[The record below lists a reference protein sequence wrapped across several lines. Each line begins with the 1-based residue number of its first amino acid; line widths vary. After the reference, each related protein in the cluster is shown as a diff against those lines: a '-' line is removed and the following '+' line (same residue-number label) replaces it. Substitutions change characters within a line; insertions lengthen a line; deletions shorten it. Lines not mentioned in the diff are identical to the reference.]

1 MNTRSMKSFWDE
13 RFAAHPTVYGNGPNL
28 YFKQFID
35 SRSPGSLL
43 LPAEGEGR
51 NALYA
56 ARKGWKV
63 TAFDYS
69 EVARDKALAAAK
81 EMGLTIDY
89 HIQDISEFK
98 ATTQYDA
105 VGLIYAHV
113 PPAFRRSFHE
123 QVYQSIRPGGL
134 FVLEA
139 FAKEQLQFSSGGP
152 REENL
157 LYDAPTLC
165 DDFPFLHL
173 IECGQKEIILDEGPF
188 HKGPAA
194 VLRMIGQRL

>member
-1 MNTRSMKSFWDE
+1 MKTFWDQ
-13 RFAAHPTVYGNGPNL
+13 RFAEHATVYGTAPNQ

-35 SRSPGSLL
+35 TRVPGSLL

-63 TAFDYS
+63 TAFDFS
-69 EVARDKALAAAK
+69 EVAREKALAAAEK
-81 EMGLTIDY
+81 EGLS
-89 HIQDISEFK
+89 IQYRLQNLADFK
-98 ATTQYDA
+98 ANEQFDA
-105 VGLIYAHV
+105 VALIYAHV
-113 PPAFRRSFHE
+113 TPTFRRTFHE
-123 QVYQSIRPGGL
+123 QVYKSIRPGGFL
-134 FVLEA
+134 VMEA

-152 REENL
+152 KEENM

-173 IECGQKEIILDEGPF
+173 IECGQKEIILEEGPF
-188 HKGPAA
+188 HQGPAA

>member
-1 MNTRSMKSFWDE
+1 MKTFWDQ
-13 RFAAHPTVYGNGPNL
+13 RFAEHATVYGTAPNQ

-35 SRSPGSLL
+35 TRVPGSLL

-63 TAFDYS
+63 TAFDFS
-69 EVARDKALAAAK
+69 EVAREKALAAAEK
-81 EMGLTIDY
+81 EGLS
-89 HIQDISEFK
+89 IQYRLQNLADFK
-98 ATTQYDA
+98 ANEQFDA
-105 VGLIYAHV
+105 VALIYAHV
-113 PPAFRRSFHE
+113 TPTFRRSFHE
-123 QVYQSIRPGGL
+123 QVYKSIRPGGFL
-134 FVLEA
+134 VMEA

-152 REENL
+152 KEENM

-173 IECGQKEIILDEGPF
+173 IECGQKEIILEEGPF
-188 HKGPAA
+188 HQGPAA

>member
-1 MNTRSMKSFWDE
+1 MKSFWNQRYNE
-13 RFAAHPTVYGNGPNL
+13 TPWVYGAMPNQ

-35 SRSPGSLL
+35 TREPGSLL

-63 TAFDYS
+63 TAFDFS
-69 EVARDKALAAAK
+69 EVARDKALTAARK
-81 EMGLTIDY
+81 EGLAIDY
-89 HIQDISEFK
+89 RLQDLSLFK
-98 ATTQYDA
+98 AGDTYDA
-105 VGLIYAHV
+105 VALIYVHV
-113 PPAFRRSFHE
+113 TPDIRKRFHE
-123 QVYQSIRPGGL
+123 QIYKSIRPGGL
-134 FVLEA
+134 LVLEA
-139 FAKEQLQFSSGGP
+139 FAKEQLQFKSGGP
-152 REENL
+152 KEESM

-173 IECGQKEIILDEGPF
+173 MECGQKEIILEEGPF
-188 HKGPAA
+188 HTGPAA

>member
-1 MNTRSMKSFWDE
+1 MKTFWDQ
-13 RFAAHPTVYGNGPNL
+13 RFVEHATVYGTAPNQ

-35 SRSPGSLL
+35 TRVPGSLL

-63 TAFDYS
+63 TAFDFS
-69 EVARDKALAAAK
+69 EVAREKALAAAEK
-81 EMGLTIDY
+81 EGLS
-89 HIQDISEFK
+89 IQYRLQNLADFK
-98 ATTQYDA
+98 ANEQFDA
-105 VGLIYAHV
+105 VALIYAHV
-113 PPAFRRSFHE
+113 TPTFRRSFHE
-123 QVYQSIRPGGL
+123 QVYKSIRPGGFL
-134 FVLEA
+134 VMEA

-152 REENL
+152 KEENM

-173 IECGQKEIILDEGPF
+173 IECGQKEIILEEGPF
-188 HKGPAA
+188 HQGPAA

>member
-1 MNTRSMKSFWDE
+1 MKSFWNQ
-13 RFAAHPTVYGNGPNL
+13 RFAETPSVYGITPNL

-35 SRSPGSLL
+35 TREPGSLL

-63 TAFDYS
+63 TAFDFS
-69 EVARDKALAAAK
+69 EVAREKALAEASQ
-81 EMGLTIDY
+81 EGLSIDY
-89 HIQDISEFK
+89 RLMDLSAFR
-98 ATTQYDA
+98 ADTTFDA
-105 VGLIYAHV
+105 VALIYVHV
-113 PPAFRRSFHE
+113 PPSLRPSFHA
-123 QVYQSIRPGGL
+123 QVYRSLRSGGL
-134 FVLEA
+134 LVLEA

-152 REENL
+152 KEENM

-165 DDFPFLHL
+165 GDFPFLHL
-173 IECGQKEIILDEGPF
+173 IECGQKEIILNEGPF

-194 VLRMIGQRL
+194 VLRMTGQKL

>member
-1 MNTRSMKSFWDE
+1 MKTFWDQ
-13 RFAAHPTVYGNGPNL
+13 RFAEHNTVYGTAPNQ

-35 SRSPGSLL
+35 TREPGSLL

-56 ARKGWKV
+56 ARKSWKV
-63 TAFDYS
+63 TAFDFS
-69 EVARDKALAAAK
+69 EVARDKALTTAQK
-81 EMGLTIDY
+81 EGLTIEYRLQNLAD
-89 HIQDISEFK
+89 FK
-98 ATTQYDA
+98 AKEQYDA
-105 VGLIYAHV
+105 VALIYAHV
-113 PPAFRRSFHE
+113 SPAFRRSFHE
-123 QVYQSIRPGGL
+123 QVYKSIRPGGML
-134 FVLEA
+134 VMEA

-152 REENL
+152 KEENM

-173 IECGQKEIILDEGPF
+173 IECGQKEIVLEEGPF
-188 HKGPAA
+188 HQGPAA